1 MVVKPRTRREEDKE
15 KRRAEIVETASRLF
29 AEHGLENVSFTDI
42 ARATRLSRPLI
53 YFYFPDLETLFLSA
67 VLESTR
73 RLHARFQEAVKK
85 GRSGREQIEEIGRA
99 YVAYHRE
106 HPDAFYL
113 FSAYEARPGRK
124 HALEGAIMQAKME
137 MNQTTAETLR
147 RGCRDGSIRR
157 DIPDPAV
164 LSLCLWGFV
173 HGLAQVA
180 VVKSDTLTQFKVPP
194 DTLVEQGFRFMR
206 AAFGGRD

>member
-1 MVVKPRTRREEDKE
+1 MVGKTRTRREEDKE

-29 AEHGLENVSFTDI
+29 AERGMENVSYTDI
-42 ARATRLSRPLI
+42 AKATRLSRPLI

-73 RLHARFQEAVKK
+73 KLHARFVEAAKA
-85 GRSGREQIEEIGRA
+85 GRSGREQIEAIGRA

-106 HPDAFYL
+106 HPDAFFL
-113 FSAYEARPGRK
+113 FSAHEARPARK
-124 HALEGAIMQAKME
+124 HALEPEIAQVKLE
-137 MNQTTAETLR
+137 MNRVTADTLR

-157 DIPDPAV
+157 DIPDPAI
-164 LSLCLWGFV
+164 LSFCLWGFV

-180 VVKSDTLTQFKVPP
+180 AMKSETLCQFKVPP
-194 DTLVEQGFRFMR
+194 DTVVEQGFRFMR
-206 AAFGGRD
+206 AAFGGKV